1 MLALSPPPLAPA
13 SSKVPVQP
21 SSSNEKQ
28 GKHGSDGEIPPREVA
43 GCLQGQKMG
52 LGAAFAR
59 GWPWEVKIRLLPMME
74 STFRTGQSSK
84 NSKMSG

>member
-1 MLALSPPPLAPA
+1 MEPGG
-13 SSKVPVQP
+13 QP
-21 SSSNEKQ
+21 
-28 GKHGSDGEIPPREVA
+28 GA
-43 GCLQGQKMG
+43 LQGQKMG

-84 NSKMSG
+84 NSKMLGIPDFFALGHGVQRGGCEALLVAPLAYL